1 MAMARRGGELRRGG
15 CRARV
20 LGGGDDGGDGETGP
34 AGGGWRRPSSR
45 VQIGGFFL
53 LFFFFARWR
62 RKCLRYAARGYPR
75 AVGVRV
81 GPPRLPRLSVTG
93 GLLGLWGAPVGILQG
108 FRLSKS
114 LYLLINNKK
123 IFMCLSKSFINK

>member
-53 LFFFFARWR
+53 LLFFLLAGGENACATLPEDTRELLVLEWAR
-62 RKCLRYAARGYPR
+62 
-75 AVGVRV
+75 
-81 GPPRLPRLSVTG
+81 
-93 GLLGLWGAPVGILQG
+93 LGCHGCQ
-108 FRLSKS
+108 
-114 LYLLINNKK
+114 
-123 IFMCLSKSFINK
+123 